1 MIEMIRQQIR
11 KTSNSYAKRRRNT
24 QIQYACGCKYI
35 FDHHITLENVCPEHE
50 RELVTLYG

>member
-1 MIEMIRQQIR
+1 MIEMIGQEIR
-11 KTSNSYAKRRRNT
+11 KINNSYAKVRRST
-24 QIQYACGCKYI
+24 QIQYECGCKYS